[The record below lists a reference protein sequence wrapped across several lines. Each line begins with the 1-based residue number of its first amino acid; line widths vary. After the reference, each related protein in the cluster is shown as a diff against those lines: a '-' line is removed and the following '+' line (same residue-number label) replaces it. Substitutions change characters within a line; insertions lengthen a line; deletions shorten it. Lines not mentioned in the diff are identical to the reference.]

1 MKLPVEPQFV
11 PAAAADPPDPDSV
24 LQDSGSAPAAG
35 SSPAPAPPQPTVN
48 HLETSGRTTDE
59 EKRKDIVDVK
69 EERWKKNRSQEYLYR
84 QDVVKDDF
92 IPKSLCST
100 NSSCVLL
107 AVYCFF
113 YIVLTL
119 VITFNYLK

>member
-59 EKRKDIVDVK
+59 EKKKDIVDVK

-92 IPKSLCST
+92 ISKSVY
-100 NSSCVLL
+100 VLQT
-107 AVYCFF
+107 VVVFFWPFIVF
-113 YIVLTL
+113 YIVLN
-119 VITFNYLK
+119 F

>member
-48 HLETSGRTTDE
+48 HLETWGRTTDK
-59 EKRKDIVDVK
+59 EKKKTLWMSRKRDGKKTGHRNIYTDKMKLRMILFQRVYVLQTVVVFFWPFIV
-69 EERWKKNRSQEYLYR
+69 
-84 QDVVKDDF
+84 
-92 IPKSLCST
+92 
-100 NSSCVLL
+100 
-107 AVYCFF
+107 F
-113 YIVLTL
+113 YIVLN
-119 VITFNYLK
+119 F